1 MAAAGNSA
9 SADFSSCNATT
20 SGLAERSQ
28 RNRLGSRRLTLLMLK
43 VAIFMP
49 DNKLSGWDRRR
60 LGLHNRRLGL
70 RSSRLGRHRR
80 WLRFRLAAFV
90 DSRIALAEA
99 GQY

>member
-28 RNRLGSRRLTLLMLK
+28 RNRLGRRRLTLWMLN

-49 DNKLSGWDRRR
+49 DSKLSGRVWRGV
-60 LGLHNRRLGL
+60 GLHDKRLGL
-70 RSSRLGRHRR
+70 RNGKLGGYRRRHGRR
-80 WLRFRLAAFV
+80 CAALV
-90 DSRIALAEA
+90 GPRIAFAEA
-99 GQY
+99 G